1 MSLSS
6 PLIVALVPM
15 KHHSVRVP
23 GKNHRLLGGIPLY
36 HHIIKTLGKC
46 SSISEIIIDTDSQ
59 EIQADVQTTFPKV
72 RIIERPKD
80 LCGDMVPMTDVLYY
94 DSCQVSADLYLQTHC
109 TNPFLLSRTIE
120 KAVSRWEELSISHDS
135 LFSVTRLQSRFWDSK
150 SRPINHEPETLL
162 RTQDVTPIYLENSCL
177 YLFPS
182 KLIKETRRRIGGRPY
197 FLEINQLEA
206 LDIDDEIDFRL
217 AELILEA
224 QIHKQS

>member
-80 LCGDMVPMTDVLYY
+80 LCGDNAAMIAWAGIERYKK
-94 DSCQVSADLYLQTHC
+94 
-109 TNPFLLSRTIE
+109 NLLD
-120 KAVSRWEELSISHDS
+120 K
-135 LFSVTRLQSRFWDSK
+135 
-150 SRPINHEPETLL
+150 
-162 RTQDVTPIYLENSCL
+162 LE
-177 YLFPS
+177 FPS
-182 KLIKETRRRIGGRPY
+182 KARWPLDSSAP
-197 FLEINQLEA
+197 FLKVSGLK
-206 LDIDDEIDFRL
+206 L
-217 AELILEA
+217 
-224 QIHKQS
+224 